1 MANTSNTTLCRI
13 LCKVKWL
20 LHTLTQKDFHDIK
33 FLKACNN
40 SKSLILWVEG
50 REGEG
55 SWQQE
60 SELAR
65 TLSVPRDRN
74 LIFKLAQVRQ
84 LSSSFNRKIQSG
96 STLRFKWSQ
105 RLQRLHAYTCKHVR
119 LYDCASVSVS
129 VVTQLQSL
137 CWHSFL
143 WHIDFFTWS
152 STRYLTLAT
161 PKEWTCPISSICFS
175 VSRKGG
181 LNLLWSYGHPVAI
194 TISSVNRPSLS
205 HMLTSWPRGRI

>member
-1 MANTSNTTLCRI
+1 MGRG
-13 LCKVKWL
+13 
-20 LHTLTQKDFHDIK
+20 
-33 FLKACNN
+33 
-40 SKSLILWVEG
+40 EG
-50 REGEG
+50 RRGKL
-55 SWQQE
+55 QQE

-74 LIFKLAQVRQ
+74 SIFKFAQVRQ

-96 STLRFKWSQ
+96 STWRFKWSH

-129 VVTQLQSL
+129 VVTYLQSL

-143 WHIDFFTWS
+143 WHIGFFTWP
-152 STRYLTLAT
+152 STRYLTLAIL
-161 PKEWTCPISSICFS
+161 KEWTCPMSNICFS
-175 VSRKGG
+175 ISRKGG

-194 TISSVNRPSLS
+194 TISRE
-205 HMLTSWPRGRI
+205 MEC